1 MNPRVKCILLDDEL
15 PGLTYLRMLCEQI
28 PDTDVVKVF
37 NDPLKL
43 LEEAPGLDF
52 DVCVLD
58 VDMPGL
64 SGLEVARLLYGKFV
78 IFTTAHTQFAAEAF
92 DLDAVDYIRKP
103 IGRERLEK
111 ALQKVADRI
120 RKTAPEKQFLQ
131 WNTDKGKTLLFFDQ
145 IVRVTVSAGDKRDK
159 LVMLENGER
168 FTLKNISFLQ
178 LLAALPADRFCRVN
192 KKDLVALRFVK
203 FYTHDEMLLSTAE
216 GEEKLPFS
224 ENFRKEFLAKT
235 AG

>member
-1 MNPRVKCILLDDEL
+1 MLDDEL

-28 PDTDVVKVF
+28 PGTEVVKVF

-43 LEEAPGLDF
+43 VGEAPALDF

-64 SGLEVARLLYGKFV
+64 SGLEVARLLAHKPV

-103 IGRERLEK
+103 IARERLEK
-111 ALQKVADRI
+111 AFLKVADRI
-120 RKTAPEKQFLQ
+120 RKAPPEKQFLQ

-145 IVRVTVSAGDKRDK
+145 IVRVTVSTGDKRDK
-159 LVMLENGER
+159 QVYLENGSR
-168 FTLKNISFLQ
+168 FVLKNISFPQ
-178 LLAALPADRFCRVN
+178 LLAFLPGDRFCRVN
-192 KKDLVALRFVK
+192 KKDVVALRAVK
-203 FYTHDEMLLSTAE
+203 FYTHDEMLLATAG
-216 GEEKLPFS
+216 GEEKVAFS
-224 ENFRKEFLAKT
+224 ENFRKEFLARI
-235 AG
+235 GR

>member
-1 MNPRVKCILLDDEL
+1 MNPKVKCILLDDEL

-28 PDTDVVKVF
+28 PGADVVKVF

-43 LEEAPGLDF
+43 VNEAPQLDF

-58 VDMPGL
+58 VDMPSL
-64 SGLEVARLLYGKFV
+64 SGLEVARLLQHKPV

-103 IGRERLEK
+103 IARERLEK
-111 ALQKVADRI
+111 AFQKAADRLQK
-120 RKTAPEKQFLQ
+120 TTPEKQFLA
-131 WNTDKGKTLLFFDQ
+131 WNTDKGKALLFFDQ
-145 IVRVTVSAGDKRDK
+145 IVRITSSEGDKRDK
-159 LVMLENGER
+159 QAMLENGER
-168 FTLKNISFLQ
+168 PVLKNISFAQ

-192 KKDLVALRFVK
+192 KKDVVALRSVK
-203 FYTHDEMLLSTAE
+203 YYTHDEILLSTAT

-224 ENFRKEFLAKT
+224 ENFRKVFLEKM
-235 AG
+235 GR

>member
-1 MNPRVKCILLDDEL
+1 MLDDEL

-28 PDTDVVKVF
+28 PGTDVVKVF

-43 LEEAPGLDF
+43 VNEAPTLDF

-64 SGLEVARLLYGKFV
+64 SGLEVARLLQNKPV

-103 IGRERLEK
+103 IARERLEK
-111 ALQKVADRI
+111 AFQKAADRI
-120 RKTAPEKQFLQ
+120 SKTRPEKQFLQ
-131 WNTDKGKTLLFFDQ
+131 WNTDKGKALLFFDQ
-145 IVRVTVSAGDKRDK
+145 LVRITVSAGDKRDK
-159 LVMLENGER
+159 QATLENGER
-168 FTLKNISFLQ
+168 VMLKNISFPQ
-178 LLAALPADRFCRVN
+178 LLEFLPADRFCQVN
-192 KKDLVALRFVK
+192 KKDVVALRSVK
-203 FYTHDEMLLSTAE
+203 FFTHDEMVLATAE

-224 ENFRKEFLAKT
+224 ENFRKVFLEKM
-235 AG
+235 GR